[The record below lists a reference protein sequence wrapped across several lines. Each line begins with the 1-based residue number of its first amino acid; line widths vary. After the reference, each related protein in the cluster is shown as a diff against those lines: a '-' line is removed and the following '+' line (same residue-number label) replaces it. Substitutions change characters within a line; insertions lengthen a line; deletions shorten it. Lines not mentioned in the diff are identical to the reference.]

1 MTQTEFDTFQR
12 LRVSAS
18 SVERQVSLLIRPRV
32 ILILVMS
39 IFDQNVVPTSHNT
52 YAYPPPSYHHI
63 VRDCASCGHAV
74 KLRIV
79 RNRRNT
85 STHAFSRRYQPSLPP
100 LYAPVS
106 SGCAAG
112 AATRICRQPDRALD
126 PGVGYSPRS
135 PDFPAREGG
144 RLVAAQGN

>member
-1 MTQTEFDTFQR
+1 
-12 LRVSAS
+12 
-18 SVERQVSLLIRPRV
+18 
-32 ILILVMS
+32 MS
-39 IFDQNVVPTSHNT
+39 IFDKNLVPTSRNT
-52 YAYPPPSYHHI
+52 YANPPPSYHHI
-63 VRDCASCGHAV
+63 VRDCASSVHAV

-112 AATRICRQPDRALD
+112 AATRICRQPDRALTAGAGRSQPETTRD
-126 PGVGYSPRS
+126 LADLCSEVSIQRVARSKGSARSKAHDLLAYGVTKKVVGW
-135 PDFPAREGG
+135 
-144 RLVAAQGN
+144 LI